1 MDDHA
6 LRVLEFDAIRKQL
19 AEHTACSLGRERA
32 EEMKPGDYFPYV
44 RSRLNETTECR
55 KLITDR
61 GSLPLGGINDI
72 RPWLRQAEIGS
83 TLDPRQLLDILST
96 AAAGRSLKLYI
107 QKMATEYPIMS
118 EKTAG
123 IGQFPSLETE
133 ISNCIGLNGQILDTA
148 SPELARIRSSK
159 KVTSARMM
167 DKLNGIVTGSM
178 RTMLQDAVIVQRGD
192 RYCVPVKAEHRGAFG
207 GIVHDT
213 SASGATLFME
223 PQAVVDLG
231 NALKELAIKEDQEIA
246 RILNRLTEAVRRVS
260 TPLMVSVEILGE
272 IDFISA
278 RAKLADQMN
287 AVEPDLTQSGHTRLV
302 AARHPLIDPNIV
314 VPIDVEIGAEIN
326 KILLITGP
334 NTGGKT
340 VTLKTVGL
348 LTLMVQCGL
357 HVPAVQAE
365 MNVFYQVFADIG
377 DEQSLQQSL
386 STFSGHVSNIVKIVN
401 NLRRNALV
409 LLDEVGAGTDP
420 GEGASLARAILEKLR
435 AADARVIATTH
446 YGELKAYAFVTEGVQ
461 NASVEFDMRTLAP
474 TYRLLQGIPGS
485 SNAFA
490 IAGRLGMP
498 NDILDEA
505 RHELTGSDATAE
517 LFREL
522 EEGRRKAL
530 ADARDAERARIET
543 QMLKRKYQEELS
555 NLEALR
561 REARQKASEEA
572 RTLIRRAQERV
583 ENIIGE
589 LRKASHEGRQTERAR
604 QKIRDI
610 GSDLQ
615 RAIER
620 RTETEEPAEVEV
632 VPSRPLRKGDRVRI
646 TTLGMTGEVLENQHD
661 GDSATLPVQVGAMRV
676 SVPPSSL
683 RLIGENGQELA
694 TTASASSAKHGDT
707 SGSPSLARRG
717 SGGGSTS
724 GGGQPAPRPVAAPPS
739 RPKLADA
746 PSELGGNVALQ
757 KTAEITSQITLLGQ
771 RVDEAL
777 QNVEKYIDDSYA
789 AGLMHVRIVHGKGTG
804 ALRRAVQDFL
814 RDNPLVASY
823 ATAHPDEGGAG
834 ATVVELRAT

>member
-19 AEHTACSLGRERA
+19 AEHTACSLGTERA
-32 EEMKPGDYFPYV
+32 REMKPGDYFPYV

-55 KLITDR
+55 KLIVDR
-61 GSLPLGGINDI
+61 GSIPLGGITDI
-72 RPWLRQAEIGS
+72 RPWLRQAEVGS
-83 TLDPRQLLDILST
+83 TLDPRALLDVLST

-107 QKMATEYPIMS
+107 QKIANDYPIMA
-118 EKTAG
+118 EKVSG

-133 ISNCIGLNGQILDTA
+133 ISNCIGLNSQILDSA
-148 SPELARIRSSK
+148 SPELARIRSQR
-159 KVTSARMM
+159 KVTSSRMM
-167 DKLNGIVTGSM
+167 DRLNAMVNGPM
-178 RTMLQDAVIVQRGD
+178 RTHLQDPVIVQRGD
-192 RYCVPVKAEHRGAFG
+192 RWCVPVKAEHRGAVG

-223 PQAVVDLG
+223 PQVVVDMG
-231 NALKELAIKEDQEIA
+231 NELRELAIKEEQEIQ

-260 TPLMVSVEILGE
+260 TPLSVSVEILGE

-278 RAKLADQMN
+278 RAKLAEQHR
-287 AVEPDLTQSGHTRLV
+287 AVEPDLNQNGHTRLV
-302 AARHPLIDPNIV
+302 QARHPLIDPNII
-314 VPIDVEIGAEIN
+314 VPVDIEIGAEHN
-326 KILLITGP
+326 KVLLITGP

-340 VTLKTVGL
+340 VSLKTVGL
-348 LTLMVQCGL
+348 LTLMAQCGL
-357 HVPAVQAE
+357 HVPATVAE

-386 STFSGHVSNIVKIVN
+386 STFSGHISNIVKIVK

-435 AADARVIATTH
+435 NADARVIATTH
-446 YGELKAYAFVTEGVQ
+446 YGELKAYAFLTDGVQ

-474 TYRLLQGIPGS
+474 TYRLMQGVPGS

-498 NDILDEA
+498 EDILADA
-505 RHELTGSDATAE
+505 RNELTGTDSTAE
-517 LFREL
+517 LFSEL
-522 EEGRRKAL
+522 EEGRRQAV
-530 ADARDAERARIET
+530 AEARDAERARIEA
-543 QMLKRKYQEELS
+543 QMLKKRYQDELS

-561 REARQKASEEA
+561 RDARQKAADEA
-572 RTLIRRAQERV
+572 RTMIKRAQDKV
-583 ENIIGE
+583 DNTIAE
-589 LRKASHEGRQTERAR
+589 LRKASTEGRQTERAR

-610 GSDLQ
+610 GADLQ

-620 RTETEEPAEVEV
+620 QAEPEEPREVELM
-632 VPSRPLRKGDRVRI
+632 PNRPLRRGDRVRI
-646 TTLGMTGEVLENQHD
+646 TTLDMTGEVLEDQLD
-661 GDSATLPVQVGAMRV
+661 GQNGQLPVQVGAMRV
-676 SVPPSSL
+676 SVPASTL
-683 RLIGENGQELA
+683 RLM
-694 TTASASSAKHGDT
+694 
-707 SGSPSLARRG
+707 
-717 SGGGSTS
+717 GGP
-724 GGGQPAPRPVAAPPS
+724 GQPASVAKPVAVAASNAPS

-746 PSELGGNVALQ
+746 PSDLGGNVAIA
-757 KTAEITSQITLLGQ
+757 KTAAMTSQLTLLGQ
-771 RVDEAL
+771 RADEAV

-789 AGLMHVRIVHGKGTG
+789 AGLTNVRIVHGKGTG